1 MKSVCIV
8 VKDNKI
14 SEQGYNRL
22 VESSKQVNNNF
33 DILKWNAI
41 TPETVDKFMLNANI
55 KWNYPWKGSEYDKDT
70 GLLKSAYITA
80 NPKARI
86 ACAASHYCLWSES
99 AYKDQTM
106 LILEHDALFIHKL
119 DFNPDDTGANIIGI
133 NSPIGATRKA
143 NLFHSKLQ
151 ESDKQFQLI
160 PIIDDDK
167 IPQGLAG
174 NSAYII
180 KPEGARKL
188 LELVNIHGLWPN
200 DAIMCR
206 QLMPKLCVTK
216 TYYTKVQGLQ
226 STTSS

>member
-8 VKDNKI
+8 VKGNKI
-14 SEQGYNRL
+14 SENGYERL
-22 VESSKQVNNNF
+22 VETSKQVGNSF
-33 DILKWNAI
+33 EIKKWNAI
-41 TPETVDKFMLNANI
+41 TPETVDDFMMNAGLT
-55 KWNYPWKGSEYDKDT
+55 WNYPWQESHYDKT
-70 GLLKSAYITA
+70 TNLIKSAYATK
-80 NPKARI
+80 NPKARV
-86 ACAASHYCLWSES
+86 ACACSHYSLWSES
-99 AYKDQTM
+99 AITNTTM
-106 LILEHDALFIHKL
+106 LILEHDAMFIKKL
-119 DFNPDDTGANIIGI
+119 DFDPDETGANIIGI
-133 NSPIGATRKA
+133 NNPIGATRKA
-143 NLFHSKLQ
+143 NVFHSKLQ